1 MDQKKLPLIWT
12 KTLTVLFL
20 ASLLT
25 ACFDWNDGSG
35 VSSTNSTVGVIGTET
50 GADGG
55 DLSPP
60 ADGTDT
66 AAADP
71 LDTAPDES
79 ASADT
84 DPILIALSWQ
94 PTPGR
99 IDGYIVH
106 TGPSPETAT
115 AVITVT
121 SDTSVEYDASI
132 DLGLATGEQ
141 SCFRIKA
148 YNSEGQSGYSEAV
161 CYTVQRIS

>member
-20 ASLLT
+20 AGLLT
-25 ACFDWNDGSG
+25 ACFDWHDNNGAS
-35 VSSTNSTVGVIGTET
+35 SSTATGVDQAET
-50 GADGG
+50 GADSGG
-55 DLSPP
+55 PGLP
-60 ADGTDT
+60 ADGTDN

-132 DLGLATGEQ
+132 DLGLTTGEQ

-161 CYTVQRIS
+161 CYTVQHA